1 MNITLVNPR
10 YSEFYGRFSEAKE
23 MTSSSPPPLGLEYI
37 AAMLEI
43 EGYNVKIID
52 AEVEKLTVEETVK
65 KIRHTKPDIIGFTA
79 TTPVIKRAHKISI
92 LLKEENPDLISI
104 VGGPHPTAL
113 PKETLKAFDSF
124 DYVVKGEGEYTTTEL
139 LKNIENKIEIGDIQ
153 GIAFRKEGEIV
164 ETPNRPFIN
173 PLDDLPFPARHLIDR
188 SKYIIETVH
197 GEHGRFET
205 IQTSRGCPFK
215 CIFCYPVLGNK
226 VRYRLPENVLSEL
239 KILKEKYKTDVVG
252 FVDDTWTLNIK
263 RAKEICDLIIKE
275 GIDIEWGCTTRVDLI
290 DRELLEKMKKAGCV
304 RVNFGVES
312 GDPEILKII
321 KKRITIDQA
330 KKAFKMTKEV
340 GIETVAYF
348 ILGHPYETLES
359 IKKTIKLAKTL
370 NPDVAEFSIMTPFP
384 KTELDEMI
392 RRGEGNMRILSDDW
406 EQYTHYGNAVISVGI
421 FSDKNLLEW
430 QKKAFR
436 SFYLRPSYAIPKLL
450 KTVKNQKELISLI
463 KAGYNTLLRG
473 H

>member
-1 MNITLVNPR
+1 MDVSLVNPR
-10 YSEFYGRFSEAKE
+10 YSEFYGSFTKAKE

-37 AAMLEI
+37 AVMLEMN
-43 EGYNVKIID
+43 GHNVQIID

-65 KIRHTKPDIIGFTA
+65 KVRHTNPDIIGFTA

-113 PKETLKAFDSF
+113 PIETLKEFDFF
-124 DYVVKGEGEYTTTEL
+124 DYVVKGEGEYTITEL
-139 LKNIENKIEIGDIQ
+139 LKSIENKREIDDIQ
-153 GIAFRKEGEIV
+153 GIAFRKEGEII
-164 ETPNRPFIN
+164 ETSNRPFIN
-173 PLDDLPFPARHLIDR
+173 PIDDLPFPARHLIDR

-197 GEHGRFET
+197 GERGRFAT

-215 CIFCYPVLGNK
+215 CIFCFPVLGNK
-226 VRYRLPENVLSEL
+226 TRYRSPENVLSEL
-239 KILKEKYKTDVVG
+239 KILKKKYKIDVVG

-263 RAKEICDLIIKE
+263 RAKEICDLIIGE
-275 GIDIEWGCTTRVDLI
+275 GIDIEWGCTTRVSPI
-290 DRELLEKMKKAGCV
+290 DKELLEKMKKAGCV

-312 GDPEILKII
+312 GDPEILKVT
-321 KKRITIDQA
+321 KKGITIDQA

-340 GIETVAYF
+340 GMETVAYF
-348 ILGHPYETLES
+348 IIGHPYETRES
-359 IKKTIKLAKTL
+359 MKKTFELAKTL
-370 NPDVAEFSIMTPFP
+370 KPDVAEFSIMTPFP

-392 RRGEGNMRILSDDW
+392 KRGEGNMRIVSNDW
-406 EQYTHYGNAVISVGI
+406 EQYAHYGNAVISVGD
-421 FSDKNLLEW
+421 FSDTDLLEW

-450 KTVKNQKELISLI
+450 KTVKKPKELKSLI
-463 KAGYNTLLRG
+463 KAGYNILLRG